1 VPSRNGPCPCGSTIK
16 YKKCC
21 LAKDEA
27 AQRTLAPAPQPARRI
42 VHHGGRPLLVSG
54 RRDLPA
60 SVLDRGAAFHA
71 ARDRGE
77 GPAARMMR
85 FVQPLLEGCN
95 DSAQMEKAF
104 NLGMVF
110 WNLALAEDDRRE
122 EMIARLANKLPDD
135 QAALEFRALADDMVN
150 RHRAMF
156 PTMHRRQ

>member
-1 VPSRNGPCPCGSTIK
+1 
-16 YKKCC
+16 
-21 LAKDEA
+21 
-27 AQRTLAPAPQPARRI
+27 
-42 VHHGGRPLLVSG
+42 
-54 RRDLPA
+54 
-60 SVLDRGAAFHA
+60 
-71 ARDRGE
+71 
-77 GPAARMMR
+77 MMR